1 MNQGIAFS
9 RTLRALEAGDFR
21 TSKLGLLAA
30 ALLLAGWIWWM
41 FSASIPRYETTT
53 RVQIES
59 GQVIAYFS
67 PGALARLREGQPAI
81 LRFDGDM
88 FPARVRTIGSGY
100 AGLVLNSSQP
110 PPTNWNAA
118 TAEIEVSTRSPASLV
133 FQLIHNP

>member
-21 TSKLGLLAA
+21 ASKSGLLAA
-30 ALLLAGWIWWM
+30 ALLLAAWTWWM

-59 GQVIAYFS
+59 GQAIAYFS
-67 PGALARLREGQPAI
+67 PGVLARLHEGQPAI
-81 LRFDGDM
+81 LHFDGTM
-88 FPARVRTIGSGY
+88 FPARVQSVGSEY
-100 AGLVLNSSQP
+100 ASIALNSGQP
-110 PPTNWNAA
+110 PPGPWKEA
-118 TAEIEVSTRSPASLV
+118 TAEIEVSSRSPASLV